1 MVRII
6 ETAQVTQDYTCS
18 ACLARCVRKQWI
30 SSKRRTG
37 ESAMKRTVLF
47 VVSISATLL
56 PALRSVGREHG
67 HMPILFAPSDTKS
80 VPAPNPARMEQV
92 IQSFVVDKQFMGSVL
107 VARGSDILLSKGY
120 GFANLE
126 WNIPNSPSTKF
137 RLGSIT
143 KQFTAAGVL
152 LLEERGKLSIDD
164 PVKKYMPDAPA
175 AWDKITIFNLLTHT
189 SGIPNF
195 TSFPDYAKLEGYS
208 ATPAELVA
216 RFRDKPLDF
225 QPGEKWSYSNSG
237 YVLLGYLIEKISG
250 ESYAQFV
257 QDNIFKPLGMVNS
270 GYDSNSA
277 VIQNR
282 ASGYTP
288 ESGGIVNAGYIDMT
302 IPLSAGGLY
311 STTEDLLRW
320 ERGLF
325 GGKLLSPESLKKMT
339 TPFKSDYGFGLIIR
353 TVNGHE
359 EIGHGGG
366 IEGFN
371 TMLAYYLD
379 DKLTVVVLANLNGA
393 AAQEIATDLR
403 TLAEGGSV
411 VLTSER
417 KIVKIDPKIFD
428 GYVGSYR
435 LAPNFILKVT
445 RDGDR
450 FITQATGQGQV
461 EIFPESDH
469 NFFAKVVNAQIT
481 FVTNNQGQA
490 TELILHQ
497 GGQDQRGAR
506 VEGAAA
512 EPKEPKQVQ
521 VNPKIFDGYVGTYQL
536 APNFSITITR
546 EGERLFEQATNQPK
560 FEIFPAGDKD
570 YFLKVVDAQ
579 ITFVTDAQGRATEL
593 ILHQGGADQHAK
605 RVD

>member
-1 MVRII
+1 MRGAIF
-6 ETAQVTQDYTCS
+6 
-18 ACLARCVRKQWI
+18 
-30 SSKRRTG
+30 
-37 ESAMKRTVLF
+37 VL
-47 VVSISATLL
+47 VCASATWLIAARNSSRAYAHT
-56 PALRSVGREHG
+56 PAGS
-67 HMPILFAPSDTKS
+67 PQSDMKS
-80 VPAPNPARMEQV
+80 VAAPNLARMEQV
-92 IQSFVVDKQFMGSVL
+92 IQSFVADKQFMGAVL
-107 VARGSDILLSKGY
+107 VARGNDILLDKGY

-126 WNIPNSPSTKF
+126 WNIPDSPKTKF

-143 KQFTAAGVL
+143 KQFTSASIL
-152 LLEERGKLSIDD
+152 LLEERGKLGVNDS
-164 PVKKYMPDAPA
+164 VKKYMPDAPA

-189 SGIPNF
+189 SGIPSF
-195 TSFPDYAKLEGYS
+195 TSFPDYAKLEPFS
-208 ATPAELVA
+208 ATPAELVT

-257 QDNIFKPLGMVNS
+257 QDNIFKPLGMTDS

-282 ASGYTP
+282 ASGYTQ
-288 ESGGIVNAGYIDMT
+288 GQNGMVNAGYIDMT
-302 IPLSAGGLY
+302 IPLSAGALY

-320 ERGLF
+320 EQGLF
-325 GGKLLSPESLKKMT
+325 GGKLISPASLRKMT
-339 TPFKSDYGFGLIIR
+339 TPFKNDYGFGLGIR
-353 TVNGHE
+353 TVNGQE
-359 EIGHGGG
+359 QIEHGGG

-371 TMLAYYLD
+371 TMLAYYVA

-393 AAQEIATDLR
+393 APQEIAADLH
-403 TLAEGGSV
+403 TIAEGGTV

-417 KIVKIDPKIFD
+417 KVVKIDPKIFD
-428 GYVGSYR
+428 GYVGSYQ
-435 LAPNFILKVT
+435 LTPNFILKIT
-445 RDGDR
+445 REGDR

-461 EIFPESDH
+461 EIFPEGDH
-469 NFFAKVVNAQIT
+469 DFFAKVVNAQIT
-481 FVTNNQGQA
+481 FVTNSQGRA

-497 GGQDQRGAR
+497 GGRDQHAPR

-512 EPKEPKQVQ
+512 EQKEHKEIQVD
-521 VNPKIFDGYVGTYQL
+521 PKIFDGYVGNYQL

-546 EGERLFEQATNQPK
+546 AGDHLFEQATNQPK
-560 FEIFPAGDKD
+560 LEIFPESDKD

-593 ILHQGGADQHAK
+593 ILHQSGADQHAR
-605 RVD
+605 RVE

>member
-1 MVRII
+1 V
-6 ETAQVTQDYTCS
+6 
-18 ACLARCVRKQWI
+18 
-30 SSKRRTG
+30 
-37 ESAMKRTVLF
+37 KRTPLVVVCFLATVLRAAGSGGEHARTS
-47 VVSISATLL
+47 VHSAS
-56 PALRSVGREHG
+56 A
-67 HMPILFAPSDTKS
+67 DTKS
-80 VPAPNPARMEQV
+80 APAPNLPRMEQV
-92 IQSFVVDKQFMGSVL
+92 IQSFVGDKQFMGSVL
-107 VARGSDILLSKGY
+107 VARGNDVLLNKGY
-120 GFANLE
+120 GFADLE
-126 WNIPNSPSTKF
+126 WNVPNTPTTKF

-143 KQFTAAGVL
+143 KQFTAAAIL
-152 LLEERGKLSIDD
+152 LLEERGKLTVDD

-175 AWDKITIFNLLTHT
+175 AWEKITIFHLLTHT

-195 TSFPDYAKLEGYS
+195 TSFPDYAKLEAS
-208 ATPAELVA
+208 PTTPTELVA

-288 ESGGIVNAGYIDMT
+288 EAGGIVNSGYINMT

-320 ERGLF
+320 QQGLF
-325 GGKLLSPESLKKMT
+325 GGKLLSPASLKKMT
-339 TPFKSDYGFGLIIR
+339 TPYKSDYGFGVVIR

-371 TMLAYYLD
+371 TMLAYYPE
-379 DKLTVVVLANLNGA
+379 DKLTVVVLANLNGSA
-393 AAQEIATDLR
+393 PQEIATDLH

-411 VLTSER
+411 VLASER
-417 KIVKIDPKIFD
+417 KIAKIDPKIFD
-428 GYVGSYR
+428 GYVGSYQ
-435 LAPNFILKVT
+435 LAPDFILKVT

-450 FITQATGQGQV
+450 FLTQATGQGQV
-461 EIFPESDH
+461 EIFPENDH
-469 NFFAKVVNAQIT
+469 DFFAKAMNAQIT
-481 FVTNNQGQA
+481 FVTNNQRRA

-497 GGQDQRGAR
+497 GGRDQRAPR

-512 EPKEPKQVQ
+512 EPKEHKEVQ
-521 VNPKIFDGYVGTYQL
+521 VDPKIFDGYIGTYQL
-536 APNFSITITR
+536 TPNFSITITR
-546 EGERLFEQATNQPK
+546 EGEHLFEQATNQPK
-560 FEIFPAGDKD
+560 LEIFAEGEKE
-570 YFLKVVDAQ
+570 YFLKAVDAQ